1 MAEQIVRN
9 QVGFAPEIAPFAQNL
24 LGMAQGTAFTYKKD
38 ANGQVMLDDKGLPII
53 SGFQQQ
59 PTYEQFARQQ
69 GFTNPERVAQFTDL
83 QKQAFTGAGNLGYNQ
98 YSTSAATGLE
108 SLAKKAGETTYSPE
122 KFGNAYTSQQAYDP
136 SKFSARE
143 VTAPQL
149 QNYQMTGPRDVTGQ
163 VATAAQLGAAPTA
176 TFDERYKAQD
186 MKAAQLGAIPEARA
200 AIGTAAQAGP
210 SERIGA
216 EQFGGPDKVRAE
228 RVAAERVNAP
238 QLQAL
243 SMQAAKDVSTQSL
256 TQPGTVDQYMSP
268 YMQSVVGIQQREAQ
282 RQADIARTQSN
293 AQAVKAGAFGGSR
306 QAIMDAE
313 AARNLAIQKG
323 DIQAK
328 GSQDAFTQAQ
338 AQFNAEQQARL
349 QANLANQGVQ
359 QQANVQN
366 LSAGLQ
372 TQGLGAQTGLQAQ
385 QLNQQTGLQALLAN
399 QQTGLQADQGNQQ
412 MQYNTGLQNA
422 QLRQQAALANQALG
436 GQYGLQNAQMAQQ
449 TGMAN
454 LSNQQQAEMA
464 NQQMRGQYGLQQ
476 GQFNQQ
482 ANQANQQA
490 QNQFGLANQQA
501 VNQFD
506 LANQQ
511 MRGQYG
517 LQQGQFNQAAAMQNP
532 QLAQQALLANQNMG
546 FNVGNA
552 NLQANLAQQQLGSGQ
567 NMQAQLANQQYGLS
581 AQQMQE
587 QARQYGYGQQMNNAQ
602 NQAQYGQAAN
612 QLNAQQSQFG
622 AGLGLQGLQAG
633 MSGYQNLGAQGQNLY
648 NQNMG
653 NLTMQNQFGTQQQQ
667 NVQNVLN
674 NQYQDY
680 LTAQNN
686 PYKQM
691 GFLSDMYRGAPL
703 STQGSTMYTTPPSML
718 NQLAGAG
725 TAAYGAY
732 KMFGSKKGGVIKERP
747 NAGLAKLLL
756 HKMA

>member
-1 MAEQIVRN
+1 MATQIQQN
-9 QVGFAPEIAPFAQNL
+9 QIGFAPEIAPFAQNL
-24 LGMAQGTAFTYKKD
+24 MGMAEGTAFTYQQEPVLD
-38 ANGQVMLDDKGLPII
+38 ANGQPVLDAQGRPKTRPKLNDKGLPIV
-53 SGFQQQ
+53 SGFNQQ
-59 PTYEQFARQQ
+59 PTYDQWARQQ
-69 GFTNPERVAQFTDL
+69 GLTNAERVAQFTDL
-83 QKQAFTGAGNLGYNQ
+83 QKQAFTGAKNLGYDP
-98 YSTSAATGLE
+98 YSTAAAQGLQG
-108 SLAKKAGETTYSPE
+108 LAQKAGDYRYTPE
-122 KFGNAYTSQQAYDP
+122 RFGNAYTSQQPYDP
-136 SKFSARE
+136 SKFNARE
-143 VTAPQL
+143 VSAPSL
-149 QNYQMTGPRDVTGQ
+149 QNYQMQGPRDVQGQ
-163 VATAAQLGAAPTA
+163 QAVAAQLGAAPM
-176 TFDERYKAQD
+176 AQ
-186 MKAAQLGAIPEARA
+186 AAM
-200 AIGTAAQAGP
+200 GTAAQAGP
-210 SERIGA
+210 SERINA
-216 EQFGGPDKVRAE
+216 AQFQSPAALQAE

-243 SMQAAKDVSTQSL
+243 SMQAAKDVGTQSL

-282 RQADIARTQSN
+282 RAADIARTQTN

-313 AARNLAIQKG
+313 AARNLALQKG

-328 GSQDAFTQAQ
+328 GSQEAFASAQ
-338 AQFNAEQQARL
+338 SQFNAEQQARL
-349 QANLANQGVQ
+349 QAALANQGVQ

-399 QQTGLQADQGNQQ
+399 QQTGLQAGQSNQQ
-412 MQYNTGLQNA
+412 MQYNTALQNA
-422 QLRQQAALANQALG
+422 QMQQQAALANQALG

-454 LSNQQQAEMA
+454 LGNQQQA
-464 NQQMRGQYGLQQ
+464 N
-476 GQFNQQ
+476 
-482 ANQANQQA
+482 
-490 QNQFGLANQQA
+490 LANQQ
-501 VNQFD
+501 
-506 LANQQ
+506 LL
-511 MRGQYG
+511 GQYG

-532 QLAQQALLANQNMG
+532 QLAQQAMLANQNMG
-546 FNVGNA
+546 FNVGNT
-552 NLQANLAQQQLGSGQ
+552 NLQAQLAQQQLGSGQ
-567 NMQAQLANQQYGLS
+567 NMQAQLANQQYGLN

-587 QARQYGYGQQMNNAQ
+587 QARQFGYGQQMNNAQ

-622 AGLGLQGLQAG
+622 AGLGLQGMQAG
-633 MSGYQNLGAQGQNLY
+633 MTGYQNLGAQGQNLY

-653 NLTMQNQFGTQQQQ
+653 NLGMQNQFGTQQQQ
-667 NVQNVLN
+667 NVQNVLS

-703 STQGSTMYTTPPSML
+703 STQASTIYTSPPSLL
-718 NQLAGAG
+718 NQVAGAG

>member
-9 QVGFAPEIAPFAQNL
+9 QIGFAPEIAPFAQNL
-24 LGMAQGTAFTYKKD
+24 MGMAEGTAFTYKKD
-38 ANGQVMLDDKGLPII
+38 ANGQVIIDPVTKLPIV

-59 PTYEQFARQQ
+59 PTYDQWARQQ
-69 GFTNPERVAQFTDL
+69 GLANPERVAQFTDL
-83 QKQAFTGAGNLGYNQ
+83 QKQAFTGAKNLGYDP
-98 YSTSAATGLE
+98 YSQAAAQGLQG
-108 SLAKKAGETTYSPE
+108 LAEKAGAYNYAPE
-122 KFGNAYTSQQAYDP
+122 RFGNAYTSQQAYNP
-136 SKFSARE
+136 SQFSARE
-143 VTAPQL
+143 VSAPQL
-149 QNYQMTGPRDVTGQ
+149 QNYQMQGPKDIQ
-163 VATAAQLGAAPTA
+163 
-176 TFDERYKAQD
+176 
-186 MKAAQLGAIPEARA
+186 
-200 AIGTAAQAGP
+200 
-210 SERIGA
+210 
-216 EQFGGPDKVRAE
+216 AE

-243 SMQAAKDVSTQSL
+243 SMQAAKDVNTQSL
-256 TQPGTVDQYMSP
+256 TQPGAVDQYMSP
-268 YMQSVVGIQQREAQ
+268 YMQNVVGIQQREAQ
-282 RQADIARTQSN
+282 RVADIDRTQRN

-399 QQTGLQADQGNQQ
+399 QQTGLQANQ
-412 MQYNTGLQNA
+412 
-422 QLRQQAALANQALG
+422 
-436 GQYGLQNAQMAQQ
+436 
-449 TGMAN
+449 
-454 LSNQQQAEMA
+454 
-464 NQQMRGQYGLQQ
+464 
-476 GQFNQQ
+476 
-482 ANQANQQA
+482 
-490 QNQFGLANQQA
+490 
-501 VNQFD
+501 
-506 LANQQ
+506 
-511 MRGQYG
+511 
-517 LQQGQFNQAAAMQNP
+517 
-532 QLAQQALLANQNMG
+532 ANQNMG
-546 FNVGNA
+546 YNVGNA

-567 NMQAQLANQQYGLS
+567 NMQAQLANQQYGLN

-622 AGLGLQGLQAG
+622 AGLGLQGMQAG
-633 MSGYQNLGAQGQNLY
+633 MTGYQNLGSQGQNLY

-653 NLTMQNQFGTQQQQ
+653 NLGMQNQFGTQQQQ
-667 NVQNVLN
+667 NVQNILS

-703 STQGSTMYTTPPSML
+703 SQQGSTMYTSPPSLL
-718 NQLAGAG
+718 NQVAGVG

-756 HKMA
+756 HKMG

>member
-1 MAEQIVRN
+1 
-9 QVGFAPEIAPFAQNL
+9 
-24 LGMAQGTAFTYKKD
+24 
-38 ANGQVMLDDKGLPII
+38 
-53 SGFQQQ
+53 
-59 PTYEQFARQQ
+59 
-69 GFTNPERVAQFTDL
+69 
-83 QKQAFTGAGNLGYNQ
+83 
-98 YSTSAATGLE
+98 
-108 SLAKKAGETTYSPE
+108 
-122 KFGNAYTSQQAYDP
+122 
-136 SKFSARE
+136 
-143 VTAPQL
+143 
-149 QNYQMTGPRDVTGQ
+149 
-163 VATAAQLGAAPTA
+163 
-176 TFDERYKAQD
+176 
-186 MKAAQLGAIPEARA
+186 
-200 AIGTAAQAGP
+200 
-210 SERIGA
+210 
-216 EQFGGPDKVRAE
+216 
-228 RVAAERVNAP
+228 
-238 QLQAL
+238 
-243 SMQAAKDVSTQSL
+243 MQAAKDVGTQSL

-282 RQADIARTQSN
+282 RAADIARTQTN

-349 QANLANQGVQ
+349 QAALANQGVQ

-399 QQTGLQADQGNQQ
+399 QQTGLQAGQSNQQ
-412 MQYNTGLQNA
+412 MQYNTALQNA
-422 QLRQQAALANQALG
+422 QMQQQAALANQSMG
-436 GQYGLQNAQMAQQ
+436 
-449 TGMAN
+449 
-454 LSNQQQAEMA
+454 
-464 NQQMRGQYGLQQ
+464 
-476 GQFNQQ
+476 
-482 ANQANQQA
+482 
-490 QNQFGLANQQA
+490 
-501 VNQFD
+501 
-506 LANQQ
+506 
-511 MRGQYG
+511 GQYG

-532 QLAQQALLANQNMG
+532 QLAQQAMLANQNMG
-546 FNVGNA
+546 FNVGNT
-552 NLQANLAQQQLGSGQ
+552 NLQAQLAQQQLGSGQ
-567 NMQAQLANQQYGLS
+567 NMQAQLANQQYGLN

-587 QARQYGYGQQMNNAQ
+587 QARQFGYGQQMNNAQ

-622 AGLGLQGLQAG
+622 AGLGLQGMQAG
-633 MSGYQNLGAQGQNLY
+633 MTGYQNLGSQGQNLY

-653 NLTMQNQFGTQQQQ
+653 NLGMQNQFGTQQQQ
-667 NVQNVLN
+667 NVQNVLS

-703 STQGSTMYTTPPSML
+703 STQASTIYTSPPSLL
-718 NQLAGAG
+718 NQVAGAG

>member
-1 MAEQIVRN
+1 MADQIVQN

-38 ANGQVMLDDKGLPII
+38 ANGQVILDSKGLPII

-59 PTYEQFARQQ
+59 PTYQQWAQQQ
-69 GFTNPERVAQFTDL
+69 GFANPERVAQFTDL
-83 QKQAFTGAGNLGYNQ
+83 QKKAFTGADKLGYDP
-98 YSTSAATGLE
+98 YSTAAAQGLQG
-108 SLAKKAGETTYSPE
+108 LAQKAGAYTYTPE
-122 KFGNAYTSQQAYDP
+122 RFGNAYTSQQAYSP
-136 SKFSARE
+136 SQFNARE
-143 VTAPQL
+143 VNAPSL
-149 QNYQMTGPRDVTGQ
+149 QNYQMTGPRDVQGQ
-163 VATAAQLGAAPTA
+163 QATAAQLGAAPQ
-176 TFDERYKAQD
+176 AQ
-186 MKAAQLGAIPEARA
+186 AAM
-200 AIGTAAQAGP
+200 GTAAQAGP
-210 SERIGA
+210 AERINA
-216 EQFGGPDKVRAE
+216 AQFQGPAALQAE

-268 YMQSVVGIQQREAQ
+268 YMQNVVGIQQREAQ
-282 RQADIARTQSN
+282 RVADIDRTQRN

-399 QQTGLQADQGNQQ
+399 QSAGLQAGQANQN

-422 QLRQQAALANQALG
+422 QLQQQAALANQALG
-436 GQYGLQNAQMAQQ
+436 GQYGLQNAQLAQQ
-449 TGMAN
+449 MGMAN
-454 LSNQQQAEMA
+454 LGNQQQT
-464 NQQMRGQYGLQQ
+464 N
-476 GQFNQQ
+476 
-482 ANQANQQA
+482 
-490 QNQFGLANQQA
+490 
-501 VNQFD
+501 

-511 MRGQYG
+511 MLGQYG

-532 QLAQQALLANQNMG
+532 QLAQQAMLANQNMG
-546 FNVGNA
+546 YNVGNA

-581 AQQMQE
+581 AQQMAE

-602 NQAQYGQAAN
+602 NLAQYGQAAN

-622 AGLGLQGLQAG
+622 AGLGLQGMQAG
-633 MSGYQNLGAQGQNLY
+633 MTGYQNLGAQGQNLY
-648 NQNMG
+648 NQNMN
-653 NLTMQNQFGTQQQQ
+653 NLNMQNQFGTQQQQ
-667 NVQNVLN
+667 NVQNILS

-703 STQGSTMYTTPPSML
+703 SQQGSTMYTSPPSML
-718 NQLAGAG
+718 SQLAGAG

-732 KMFGSKKGGVIKERP
+732 KMFGAKKGGSVKARP

-756 HKMA
+756 HKMG

>member
-1 MAEQIVRN
+1 MATQIQQN
-9 QVGFAPEIAPFAQNL
+9 QIGFAPEIAPFAQNL
-24 LGMAQGTAFTYKKD
+24 MGMAEGTAFTYQQEPVLD
-38 ANGQVMLDDKGLPII
+38 ANGQPVLDAQGRPKTKPKLNDKGLPIV
-53 SGFQQQ
+53 SGFNQQ
-59 PTYEQFARQQ
+59 PTYDQWARQQ
-69 GFTNPERVAQFTDL
+69 GLTNAERVAQFTDL
-83 QKQAFTGAGNLGYNQ
+83 QKQAFTGAKNLGYDP
-98 YSTSAATGLE
+98 YSTAAAQGLQG
-108 SLAKKAGETTYSPE
+108 LAQKAGDYRYTPE
-122 KFGNAYTSQQAYDP
+122 RFGNAYTSQQPYDP
-136 SKFSARE
+136 SKFNARE
-143 VTAPQL
+143 VSAPSL
-149 QNYQMTGPRDVTGQ
+149 QNYQMQGPRDVQGQ
-163 VATAAQLGAAPTA
+163 QAVAAQLGAAPM
-176 TFDERYKAQD
+176 AQ
-186 MKAAQLGAIPEARA
+186 AAM
-200 AIGTAAQAGP
+200 GTAAQAGP
-210 SERIGA
+210 SERINA
-216 EQFGGPDKVRAE
+216 AQFQSPAALQAE

-243 SMQAAKDVSTQSL
+243 SMQAAKDVGTQSL

-282 RQADIARTQSN
+282 RAADIARTQTN

-349 QANLANQGVQ
+349 QAALANQGVQ

-399 QQTGLQADQGNQQ
+399 QQTGLQAGQSNQQ
-412 MQYNTGLQNA
+412 MQYNTALQNA
-422 QLRQQAALANQALG
+422 QMQQQAALANQALG

-454 LSNQQQAEMA
+454 LGNQQQA
-464 NQQMRGQYGLQQ
+464 N
-476 GQFNQQ
+476 
-482 ANQANQQA
+482 
-490 QNQFGLANQQA
+490 LANQQ
-501 VNQFD
+501 
-506 LANQQ
+506 LL
-511 MRGQYG
+511 GQYG

-532 QLAQQALLANQNMG
+532 QLAQQAMLANQNMG
-546 FNVGNA
+546 YNVGNT
-552 NLQANLAQQQLGSGQ
+552 NLQAQLAQQQLGSGQ

-622 AGLGLQGLQAG
+622 AGLGLQGMQAG
-633 MSGYQNLGAQGQNLY
+633 MTGYQNLGSQGQNLY

-653 NLTMQNQFGTQQQQ
+653 NLGMQNQFGTQQQQ
-667 NVQNVLN
+667 NVQNVLS

-703 STQGSTMYTTPPSML
+703 STQASTMYTSPPSLL
-718 NQLAGAG
+718 NQVAGAG

>member
-69 GFTNPERVAQFTDL
+69 GFINPERVAAFTDL
-83 QKQAFTGAGNLGYNQ
+83 QKQAFSSAKDLGYNP
-98 YSTSAATGLE
+98 YSTSAATGIE
-108 SLAKKAGETTYSPE
+108 ALAKKAGDYSYTPE
-122 KFGNAYTSQQAYDP
+122 KFSNQYTSQGKYDP
-136 SKFSARE
+136 SKFSAST
-143 VTAPQL
+143 VTAPTL

-210 SERIGA
+210 SERIRA
-216 EQFGGPDKVRAE
+216 EQFGGPDRVRADTVRAE
-228 RVAAERVNAP
+228 RVVAP

-256 TQPGTVDQYMSP
+256 TQPGAVDQYMSP

-454 LSNQQQAEMA
+454 TANQQQAEMA

-501 VNQFD
+501 VNQFG

-511 MRGQYG
+511 MQGQYG

-532 QLAQQALLANQNMG
+532 QLAQQAMLANQNMG
-546 FNVGNA
+546 YNVGNA

-587 QARQYGYGQQMNNAQ
+587 QANQYGYGQQMNNAQ
-602 NQAQYGQAAN
+602 NLAQFGQQAN

-622 AGLGLQGLQAG
+622 AGLGLQSLQAG

-648 NQNMG
+648 NQNMN
-653 NLTMQNQFGTQQQQ
+653 NLNMQNQFGTQQQQ

>member
-9 QVGFAPEIAPFAQNL
+9 QIGFAPEIAPFAQNL
-24 LGMAQGTAFTYKKD
+24 MGMAEGTAFTYKKD
-38 ANGQVMLDDKGLPII
+38 ANGQVIIDPVTKLPIV

-59 PTYEQFARQQ
+59 PTYDQWARQQ
-69 GFTNPERVAQFTDL
+69 GLANPERVAQFTDL
-83 QKQAFTGAGNLGYNQ
+83 QKQAFTGASNLGYDP
-98 YSTSAATGLE
+98 YSQAAARGLQG
-108 SLAKKAGETTYSPE
+108 LAEKAGAYNYAPE
-122 KFGNAYTSQQAYDP
+122 RFGNAYTSQQAYDP

-143 VTAPQL
+143 VNAPQL
-149 QNYQMTGPRDVTGQ
+149 QNYQMTGPRDVQGQ
-163 VATAAQLGAAPTA
+163 QATAAQLGAAPTA
-176 TFDERYKAQD
+176 Q
-186 MKAAQLGAIPEARA
+186 AAM
-200 AIGTAAQAGP
+200 GTAAQAGP
-210 SERIGA
+210 SERINA
-216 EQFGGPDKVRAE
+216 AQFQGPSALQAE

-282 RQADIARTQSN
+282 RAADIARTQTN

-399 QQTGLQADQGNQQ
+399 QQTGLQAGQSNQQ

-422 QLRQQAALANQALG
+422 QMQQQAALANQALG

-454 LSNQQQAEMA
+454 TANQQQA
-464 NQQMRGQYGLQQ
+464 N
-476 GQFNQQ
+476 
-482 ANQANQQA
+482 
-490 QNQFGLANQQA
+490 
-501 VNQFD
+501 

-511 MRGQYG
+511 MLGQYG

-532 QLAQQALLANQNMG
+532 QLAQQAMLANQNMG
-546 FNVGNA
+546 YNVGNA

-622 AGLGLQGLQAG
+622 AGLGLQGMQAG
-633 MSGYQNLGAQGQNLY
+633 MTGYQNLGAQGQNLY

-653 NLTMQNQFGTQQQQ
+653 NLGMQNQFGTQQQQ
-667 NVQNVLN
+667 NVQNILS

-703 STQGSTMYTTPPSML
+703 SQQGSTMYTSPPSLL
-718 NQLAGAG
+718 NQVAGAG

-756 HKMA
+756 HKMG

>member
-1 MAEQIVRN
+1 MATQIQQN
-9 QVGFAPEIAPFAQNL
+9 QIGFAPEIAPFAQNL
-24 LGMAQGTAFTYKKD
+24 MGMAEGTAFTYQQEPVLD
-38 ANGQVMLDDKGLPII
+38 ANGQPVLDAQGRPKTKPKLNDKGLPIV
-53 SGFQQQ
+53 SGFNQQ
-59 PTYEQFARQQ
+59 PTYDQWARQQ
-69 GFTNPERVAQFTDL
+69 GLTNAERVAQFTDL
-83 QKQAFTGAGNLGYNQ
+83 QKQAFAGAKNLGYDP
-98 YSTSAATGLE
+98 YSTAAAQGLQG
-108 SLAKKAGETTYSPE
+108 LAQKAGDYRYTPE
-122 KFGNAYTSQQAYDP
+122 RFGNAYTSQQPYDP
-136 SKFSARE
+136 SKFNARE
-143 VTAPQL
+143 VSAPSL
-149 QNYQMTGPRDVTGQ
+149 QNYQMQGPRDVQGQ
-163 VATAAQLGAAPTA
+163 QAVAAQLGAAPM
-176 TFDERYKAQD
+176 AQ
-186 MKAAQLGAIPEARA
+186 AAQFQSPA
-200 AIGTAAQAGP
+200 ALQ
-210 SERIGA
+210 
-216 EQFGGPDKVRAE
+216 AE

-243 SMQAAKDVSTQSL
+243 SMQAAKDVGTQSL

-282 RQADIARTQSN
+282 RAADIARTQTN

-349 QANLANQGVQ
+349 QAALANQGVQ

-399 QQTGLQADQGNQQ
+399 QQTGLQAGQSNQQ
-412 MQYNTGLQNA
+412 MQYNTALQNA
-422 QLRQQAALANQALG
+422 QMQQQAALANQSMG
-436 GQYGLQNAQMAQQ
+436 
-449 TGMAN
+449 
-454 LSNQQQAEMA
+454 
-464 NQQMRGQYGLQQ
+464 
-476 GQFNQQ
+476 
-482 ANQANQQA
+482 
-490 QNQFGLANQQA
+490 
-501 VNQFD
+501 
-506 LANQQ
+506 
-511 MRGQYG
+511 GQYG

-532 QLAQQALLANQNMG
+532 QLAQQAMLANQNMG
-546 FNVGNA
+546 FNVGNT
-552 NLQANLAQQQLGSGQ
+552 NLQAQLAQQQLGSGQ
-567 NMQAQLANQQYGLS
+567 NMQAQLANQQYGLN

-587 QARQYGYGQQMNNAQ
+587 QARQFGYGQQMNNAQ

-622 AGLGLQGLQAG
+622 AGLGLQGMQAG
-633 MSGYQNLGAQGQNLY
+633 MTGYQNLGSQGQNLY

-653 NLTMQNQFGTQQQQ
+653 NLGMQNQFGTQQQQ
-667 NVQNVLN
+667 NVQNVLS

-703 STQGSTMYTTPPSML
+703 STQASTIYTSPPSLL
-718 NQLAGAG
+718 NQVAGAG

>member
-9 QVGFAPEIAPFAQNL
+9 QIGFAPEIAPFAQNL
-24 LGMAQGTAFTYKKD
+24 MGMAQGTAFTYKKD
-38 ANGQVMLDDKGLPII
+38 ANGQVMLDSQGLPII

-59 PTYEQFARQQ
+59 PTYQQWAQQQ
-69 GFTNPERVAQFTDL
+69 GFANPERVAQFTDL
-83 QKQAFTGAGNLGYNQ
+83 QKKAFTGAEKLGYDP
-98 YSTSAATGLE
+98 YSTAAAQGLQG
-108 SLAKKAGETTYSPE
+108 LAQKAGAYTYTPE
-122 KFGNAYTSQQAYDP
+122 RFSNQYTSQQAYDP

-143 VTAPQL
+143 VNAPQL
-149 QNYQMTGPRDVTGQ
+149 QNYQMQGPRDVQGQ
-163 VATAAQLGAAPTA
+163 QATAAQLGAAPTA
-176 TFDERYKAQD
+176 Q
-186 MKAAQLGAIPEARA
+186 AAQFQGPA
-200 AIGTAAQAGP
+200 ALQ
-210 SERIGA
+210 
-216 EQFGGPDKVRAE
+216 AE

-243 SMQAAKDVSTQSL
+243 SMQAAKDVNTQSL

-282 RQADIARTQSN
+282 RAADIARTQTN

-399 QQTGLQADQGNQQ
+399 QQTGLQAGQSNQQ

-422 QLRQQAALANQALG
+422 Q
-436 GQYGLQNAQMAQQ
+436 M
-449 TGMAN
+449 
-454 LSNQQQAEMA
+454 QQQA
-464 NQQMRGQYGLQQ
+464 N
-476 GQFNQQ
+476 
-482 ANQANQQA
+482 
-490 QNQFGLANQQA
+490 
-501 VNQFD
+501 

-511 MRGQYG
+511 MLGQYG

-532 QLAQQALLANQNMG
+532 QLAQQAMLANQNMG
-546 FNVGNA
+546 YNVGNA

-622 AGLGLQGLQAG
+622 AGLGLQGMQAG
-633 MSGYQNLGAQGQNLY
+633 MTGYQNLGAQGQNLY

-653 NLTMQNQFGTQQQQ
+653 NLGMQNQFGTQQQQ

-703 STQGSTMYTTPPSML
+703 SQQGSTMYTSPPSAL
-718 NQLAGAG
+718 QQVAGLG

-732 KMFGSKKGGVIKERP
+732 KMFGAKKGGSIKEKP

-756 HKMA
+756 HKMG

>member
-9 QVGFAPEIAPFAQNL
+9 QIGFAPEIAPFAQNL
-24 LGMAQGTAFTYKKD
+24 MGMAQGTAFTYKKD
-38 ANGQVMLDDKGLPII
+38 ANGQVMLDSQGLPII

-59 PTYEQFARQQ
+59 PTYQQWAQQQ
-69 GFTNPERVAQFTDL
+69 GFANPERVAQFTDL
-83 QKQAFTGAGNLGYNQ
+83 QKKAFTGAEKLGYDP
-98 YSTSAATGLE
+98 YSTAAAQGLQG
-108 SLAKKAGETTYSPE
+108 LAQKAGAYTYTPE
-122 KFGNAYTSQQAYDP
+122 RFGNQYTSQQAYDP

-143 VTAPQL
+143 VNAPQL
-149 QNYQMTGPRDVTGQ
+149 QNYQMQGPRDVQGQ
-163 VATAAQLGAAPTA
+163 QATAAQLGAAPTA
-176 TFDERYKAQD
+176 Q
-186 MKAAQLGAIPEARA
+186 AAQFQGPA
-200 AIGTAAQAGP
+200 ALQ
-210 SERIGA
+210 
-216 EQFGGPDKVRAE
+216 AE

-243 SMQAAKDVSTQSL
+243 SMQAAKDVNTQSL

-282 RQADIARTQSN
+282 RAADIARTQSN

-399 QQTGLQADQGNQQ
+399 QQTGLQAGQSNQQ

-422 QLRQQAALANQALG
+422 Q
-436 GQYGLQNAQMAQQ
+436 M
-449 TGMAN
+449 
-454 LSNQQQAEMA
+454 QQQA
-464 NQQMRGQYGLQQ
+464 N
-476 GQFNQQ
+476 
-482 ANQANQQA
+482 
-490 QNQFGLANQQA
+490 
-501 VNQFD
+501 

-511 MRGQYG
+511 MLGQYG

-532 QLAQQALLANQNMG
+532 QLAQQAMLANQNMG
-546 FNVGNA
+546 YNVGNA

-622 AGLGLQGLQAG
+622 AGLGLQGMQAG
-633 MSGYQNLGAQGQNLY
+633 MTGYQNLGAQGQNLY

-653 NLTMQNQFGTQQQQ
+653 NLGMQNQFGTQQQQ
-667 NVQNVLN
+667 NVQNVLS

-703 STQGSTMYTTPPSML
+703 SQQGSTMYTSPPSLL
-718 NQLAGAG
+718 NQVAGAG

-756 HKMA
+756 HKMG